1 MASESQKEYL
11 REYYQKNKDKFKKY
25 NKEHYQTSKE
35 QRKKYVAQQNEWRH
49 KKVEK
54 MREQG
59 IINPW
64 SVMLGK
70 EPKYSEDNNGNNI

>member
-1 MASESQKEYL
+1 MVSESQKKYL
-11 REYYQKNKDKFKKY
+11 RKYYQKNKDKFKEY
-25 NKEHYQTSKE
+25 NSKHYQTSKE
-35 QRKKYVAQQNEWRH
+35 QRKKYIAKQNEWRH

-64 SVMLGK
+64 SVMSGA
-70 EPKYSEDNNGNNI
+70 EPKYSEGNNGNDI